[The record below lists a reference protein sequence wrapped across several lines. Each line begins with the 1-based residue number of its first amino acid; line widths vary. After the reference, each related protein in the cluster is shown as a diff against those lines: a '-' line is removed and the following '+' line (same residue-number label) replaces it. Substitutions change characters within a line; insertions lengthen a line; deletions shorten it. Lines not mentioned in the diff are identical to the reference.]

1 MNSFKETAPVAAE
14 GFGLA
19 AVAGYV
25 NVAVLGFFAFDPQP
39 GHASALANAQV
50 PVSHMTG
57 AFSRLG
63 IDLAR
68 GKWADLIPV
77 SSIVIGFFLGAL
89 ITGTVIGNL
98 RLHHARRYGLI
109 LIGEGFV
116 LLAAGAL
123 WSRGDWPALTLC
135 ALACGL
141 QNAMTGFYRGMMLRT
156 THVTGLV
163 TDIATELGVMIRG
176 HHIRVWRMLLQA
188 SILAGY
194 FLGGW
199 AGAAAFLTMEK
210 HRAGSA
216 FTLNLPYLVKPGA
229 LAIQL
234 DAAAFTLLI
243 PALVC
248 LVAGLSYVRWLNRK
262 FGTYAALGD
271 PLGPDYAMPT
281 RPVDEKSREDGGL
294 VQPVIDATARARVAL
309 RALSRRT
316 TGASRDAK
324 DADAAPKR

>member
-25 NVAVLGFFAFDPQP
+25 NVVVLGFFAFNPTP
-39 GHASALANAQV
+39 GHTSALASAQV

-68 GKWADLIPV
+68 GQWSDLIPV
-77 SSIVIGFFLGAL
+77 SSIVAGFFLGAL

-116 LLAAGAL
+116 LLAVGAL

-156 THVTGLV
+156 THVSGLV

-176 HHIRVWRMLLQA
+176 HNIRVWRMALQA
-188 SILAGY
+188 SILTGY

-216 FTLNLPYLVKPGA
+216 FALKIPYLVKPGSFVF
-229 LAIQL
+229 QL

-248 LVAGLSYVRWLNRK
+248 LVSGLWYIRWLNRR
-262 FGTYAALGD
+262 FGSYRELGD
-271 PLGPDYAMPT
+271 PLADDYVMPT
-281 RPVDEKSREDGGL
+281 VPVDQAAQDAPGEAAVKEILRLGRRTGDKITKVIPLKSRDKGDDG
-294 VQPVIDATARARVAL
+294 
-309 RALSRRT
+309 
-316 TGASRDAK
+316 AK
-324 DADAAPKR
+324 